1 MEKNHVYK
9 KVILCASILSLV
21 LCTFIVYPLIN
32 RPVSAEQ
39 TKYTGTENHFITLQE
54 GIALTKA
61 FRHSAPSD
69 AVLAQYY
76 GKNALEATLA
86 QPGCVGL
93 RMYYGKHQ
101 DGSPTLVIVGVDHSG
116 NDMTKGIVMQ
126 RACPCPGDCAEG
138 SELKQDNAF
147 ATLR

>member
-1 MEKNHVYK
+1 MFTK
-9 KVILCASILSLV
+9 KTILFAAILAIT
-21 LCTFIVYPLIN
+21 LCTLVVYPLIN

-54 GIALTKA
+54 GVALTKA
-61 FRHSAPSD
+61 FRHSAPPN
-69 AVLAQYY
+69 AVLAQYF
-76 GKNALEATLA
+76 GKNALEAALA

-93 RMYYGKHQ
+93 RMYYAKHK

-116 NDMTKGIVMQ
+116 DDMTRGIVLQ
-126 RACPCPGDCAEG
+126 QALPCPGGCPSG
-138 SELKQDNAF
+138 SELKQDIAF

>member
-1 MEKNHVYK
+1 MLTK
-9 KVILCASILSLV
+9 KLILCASIIALL
-21 LCTFIVYPLIN
+21 LCTFVVYPLIN

-39 TKYTGTENHFITLQE
+39 KLYTGTENHFITLQE
-54 GIALTKA
+54 GITLTKA
-61 FRHSAPSD
+61 FRHSAPAN
-69 AVLAQYY
+69 AVLAQYF
-76 GKNALEATLA
+76 GKNALEAALA

-93 RMYYGKHQ
+93 RMYYAKHK
-101 DGSPTLVIVGVDHSG
+101 DGSPTLVIVSVDHSG

-126 RACPCPGDCAEG
+126 QAVPCGGSCAEG